1 MNNTANKTIW
11 TIGHSTLSLSDFVSL
26 LESFDIQIL
35 VDIRSYPGS
44 RRFPH
49 FNKEN
54 LEKSLPA
61 NGITYLHIKEL
72 GGRRKVNPASKNNGW
87 RLDAFRAYADYM
99 ETDSFKNAIIE
110 LEGLAYN
117 TNTAYMCAEAL
128 WWRCHRSLVSDFLL
142 LKGWSVFHIMSNN
155 KLMEHTYT
163 SPARIEF
170 GKLTYPKEPE
180 F

>member
-1 MNNTANKTIW
+1 MNKIANKTIW
-11 TIGHSTLSLSDFVSL
+11 TIGHSTLSLIDFISL
-26 LESFDIQIL
+26 LKFFDIQIL

-44 RRFPH
+44 RRLPH

-61 NGITYLHIKEL
+61 NGIMYLHLKEL
-72 GGRRKVNPASKNNGW
+72 GGRRKVNPASKNTGW

-99 ETDSFKNAIIE
+99 ETDSFKNALSE
-110 LEGLAYN
+110 LEALASKS
-117 TNTAYMCAEAL
+117 NTAYMCAEAL

-170 GKLTYPKEPE
+170 GKLTYSKEPE